1 METTKPTRGRAS
13 KVDLLPE
20 DVKKTLHAMLRD
32 KAIPQAQILE
42 EINALID
49 DAGLPEDMRLSRS
62 GLNRYATSVEQ
73 VGQNLRQMRE
83 MTQALT
89 SQLGDKPMGETTKL
103 ILKMARSQLFKALMR
118 QIEDPEAEVDI
129 DMLKNAMLAAQR
141 LESTAMS
148 SHKREKEI
156 RQAFAEEAANAVSD
170 ELRGTDGMSEELE
183 QRIRNVLLGKSWY
196 DPNYKTTHP
205 TLRTAPD

>member
-1 METTKPTRGRAS
+1 MEPIKPTRGRAS

-20 DVKKTLHAMLRD
+20 DVRKTLHEMLRD

-73 VGQNLRQMRE
+73 VGHNLRQMRE

-103 ILKMARSQLFKALMR
+103 ILEMARSQLFKALMR
-118 QIEDPEAEVDI
+118 QIENPEAEVDI

-156 RQAFAEEAANAVSD
+156 RLAFAEEAANAVSE
-170 ELRGTDGMSEELE
+170 ELRGQDGMSEELE
-183 QRIRNVLLGKSWY
+183 QRIKNVLLGK
-196 DPNYKTTHP
+196 
-205 TLRTAPD
+205 A

>member
-20 DVKKTLHAMLRD
+20 DVKKTLHVMLRD

-103 ILKMARSQLFKALMR
+103 ILEMARSQLFKALMR
-118 QIEDPEAEVDI
+118 QIENPEAEVDI

-183 QRIRNVLLGKSWY
+183 QRIRNVLLGK
-196 DPNYKTTHP
+196 
-205 TLRTAPD
+205 A

>member
-183 QRIRNVLLGKSWY
+183 QRIRNVLLGK
-196 DPNYKTTHP
+196 
-205 TLRTAPD
+205 A

>member
-20 DVKKTLHAMLRD
+20 DVKKTLHVMLRD

-103 ILKMARSQLFKALMR
+103 ILEMARSQLFKALMR
-118 QIEDPEAEVDI
+118 QIEHPEAEVDI

-156 RQAFAEEAANAVSD
+156 RLAFAEEAANAVSE
-170 ELRGTDGMSEELE
+170 ELRGQDGMSEELE
-183 QRIRNVLLGKSWY
+183 QRIKNVLLGK
-196 DPNYKTTHP
+196 
-205 TLRTAPD
+205 A

>member
-1 METTKPTRGRAS
+1 MEKKPTRGRAS

-20 DVKKTLHAMLRD
+20 HVRKTLHEMLRD
-32 KAIPQAQILE
+32 RAVPQARILD

-49 DAGLPEDMRLSRS
+49 DAGLPEDLKLSRS

-73 VGQNLRQMRE
+73 VGHNLRQLRE
-83 MTQALT
+83 MTGALT
-89 SQLGDKPMGETTKL
+89 EQLGDKPMGETTKL
-103 ILKMARSQLFKALMR
+103 ILEMGRSQLFKAMM
-118 QIEDPEAEVDI
+118 QQVENPDAAVDI

-156 RQAFAEEAANAVSD
+156 RLAFAEEAANAIGD
-170 ELRGTDGMSEELE
+170 ELRGQDGMSEELE
-183 QRIRNVLLGKSWY
+183 QRVRNVLLGK
-196 DPNYKTTHP
+196 
-205 TLRTAPD
+205 A

>member
-1 METTKPTRGRAS
+1 MEKKPTRGRAS

-20 DVKKTLHAMLRD
+20 HVRKTLHEMLRD
-32 KAIPQAQILE
+32 RAVPQARILD

-49 DAGLPEDMRLSRS
+49 DAGLPDDLKLSRS

-73 VGQNLRQMRE
+73 VGHNLRQLRE
-83 MTQALT
+83 MTGALT
-89 SQLGDKPMGETTKL
+89 EQLGDKPMGETTKL
-103 ILKMARSQLFKALMR
+103 ILEMGRSQLFKAMM
-118 QIEDPEAEVDI
+118 QQVENPDAAVDI

-156 RQAFAEEAANAVSD
+156 RLAFAEEAANAIGD
-170 ELRGTDGMSEELE
+170 ELRGQDGMSEELE
-183 QRIRNVLLGKSWY
+183 QRVRNVLLGK
-196 DPNYKTTHP
+196 
-205 TLRTAPD
+205 A

>member
-1 METTKPTRGRAS
+1 METIKPTRGRAS

-20 DVKKTLHAMLRD
+20 NVRKTLHEMLRD
-32 KAIPQAQILE
+32 KAIPQAKILE
-42 EINALID
+42 EINTLID
-49 DAGLPEDMRLSRS
+49 DAGLSEDMRLSRS

-103 ILKMARSQLFKALMR
+103 ILEMARSQLFKALMR
-118 QIEDPEAEVDI
+118 QIENPAAEVDI

-156 RQAFAEEAANAVSD
+156 RAAFAEEAANAVSE
-170 ELRGTDGMSEELE
+170 ELRGQDGMSEELE
-183 QRIRNVLLGKSWY
+183 QRIRNVLLGK
-196 DPNYKTTHP
+196 
-205 TLRTAPD
+205 A

>member
-20 DVKKTLHAMLRD
+20 DVKKTLHVMLRD

-103 ILKMARSQLFKALMR
+103 ILEMARSQLFKALMR
-118 QIEDPEAEVDI
+118 QIENPEAEVDI
-129 DMLKNAMLAAQR
+129 DMLKNVMLAAQR

-183 QRIRNVLLGKSWY
+183 QRIRNVLLGK
-196 DPNYKTTHP
+196 
-205 TLRTAPD
+205 A

>member
-103 ILKMARSQLFKALMR
+103 ILEMARSQLFKALMR

-156 RQAFAEEAANAVSD
+156 RQAFAEEAANAISD
-170 ELRGTDGMSEELE
+170 ELRGKDGMSEELE
-183 QRIRNVLLGKSWY
+183 QRIRNVLLGK
-196 DPNYKTTHP
+196 
-205 TLRTAPD
+205 A

>member
-20 DVKKTLHAMLRD
+20 DVKKTLHVMLRD

-103 ILKMARSQLFKALMR
+103 ILEMARSQLFKALMR

-156 RQAFAEEAANAVSD
+156 RAAFAEEAANAVTE
-170 ELRGTDGMSEELE
+170 ELRGQDGMSEELE
-183 QRIRNVLLGKSWY
+183 QKIRNVLLGK
-196 DPNYKTTHP
+196 
-205 TLRTAPD
+205 A

>member
-103 ILKMARSQLFKALMR
+103 ILEMARSQLFKALMR

-183 QRIRNVLLGKSWY
+183 QRIRNVLLGK
-196 DPNYKTTHP
+196 
-205 TLRTAPD
+205 A

>member
-103 ILKMARSQLFKALMR
+103 ILEMARSQLFKALMR
-118 QIEDPEAEVDI
+118 QIENPEADVDI

-183 QRIRNVLLGKSWY
+183 QRIRNVLLGK
-196 DPNYKTTHP
+196 
-205 TLRTAPD
+205 A

>member
-1 METTKPTRGRAS
+1 
-13 KVDLLPE
+13 
-20 DVKKTLHAMLRD
+20 MLRD

-103 ILKMARSQLFKALMR
+103 ILEMARSQLFKALMR

-183 QRIRNVLLGKSWY
+183 QRIRNVLLGK
-196 DPNYKTTHP
+196 
-205 TLRTAPD
+205 A

>member
-32 KAIPQAQILE
+32 NAIPQAQILE
-42 EINALID
+42 EIHALID

-103 ILKMARSQLFKALMR
+103 ILEMARSQLFKALMR

-183 QRIRNVLLGKSWY
+183 QRIRNVLLGK
-196 DPNYKTTHP
+196 
-205 TLRTAPD
+205 A

>member
-103 ILKMARSQLFKALMR
+103 ILEMARSQLFKALMR

-170 ELRGTDGMSEELE
+170 ELRGKDGMSEELE
-183 QRIRNVLLGKSWY
+183 QRIRNVLLGK
-196 DPNYKTTHP
+196 
-205 TLRTAPD
+205 A